1 MFNFRNILLF
11 NRDQTKDTRG
21 IKHFLNSYEGIYF
34 SLSKKFIN
42 VFVDKIHYIDP
53 VNLSSITINTDFIV
67 IDYCFNETH
76 KNLLVLGKA
85 KNVLLCSI
93 YNIRDERYILVKKV
107 QISKNIQNSTK
118 TLISK
123 CLSYIITL
131 EKKKVSFYLFNN
143 DYYIVGTEFIEVEED
158 LFENMYLCK
167 DNILVIIKKNA
178 IDIYKLIINSS
189 SISYTHIQE
198 INLSIT
204 INDNDQNNQDEVPN
218 DTKNFEEPLI
228 SAYNEQLNVLYIC
241 DNSVSTLYIIDL
253 TNRSL
258 EFVLLE
264 NKVVNLFT
272 VKFYL
277 IILNEINKKLCL
289 NIYIIYEDIKLLA
302 YNTTINYLITNVAFF
317 NNLIFLIIDQQVN
330 NPDVKVDKLY
340 FYEQLVMKWNGK
352 DSVENIQNIKRG
364 SKDHIINNSYE
375 ETGENIL
382 HDDID
387 ILQIY
392 NDNVN
397 NNNNEHTSIDRNS
410 LKGIG
415 NNNNNTIKY
424 ENDKNYDIFLEKKTD
439 KIKHENNNNNI
450 ESKQLSIVDPFK
462 LNKFSTTY
470 RNKIKLILKE
480 KNVNEIVNIF
490 KKKKLFLWLIKYSN
504 LNKNYHHSINFPH
517 IHKIYADFL
526 FEKEQYERAMDHYIN
541 TIEFLETA
549 TVIQKY
555 LNLDLYEYLSIYLE
569 KLHDLNIFND
579 EHTMILLSCYKR
591 QYKKKKIISF
601 IKNNKNKIN
610 LNKAYKFLLNIGYY
624 NVVLNFSKK
633 NKDHLTYTSILID
646 KYENYQK
653 CLKYI
658 FKLDIQNICI
668 LLFKY
673 GYKFIKYFPDLTI
686 SLLKKIIKKYDLNLT
701 IFIPLFLDNNNFL
714 FNFILKFLDKNEK
727 NNLLMQ
733 KSETHNS
740 KTNTN
745 KESKQ
750 HHEGYTK
757 DNLESDERNKM
768 NNADRMHNKK
778 IEFDIFNDEY
788 DYVLFITVMQILLQ
802 KFKQKENNSILTYN
816 IDKLIKNNDK
826 NITYLSVI
834 LLSIYNYNK
843 GLLYISNKMNKYDI
857 SFLFYT
863 NKIINKFKSEYNQQL
878 KLLKQNELDQNLNVF
893 QELESKFNKNVFNS
907 CLHLLKLNDCAY
919 YNYIFYYLS
928 ILNDDQLLIKF
939 IKIMQK
945 KYSLSILNFIS
956 ILQKYNKNYNCI
968 KKILLT
974 YINEMDQDINDKCM
988 QILTDKKELYKLN
1001 KKKYSYKYN
1010 FRIIDNTYCYICKD
1024 VLSLPVVHFMC
1035 NHSYHYYC
1043 LNETE
1048 TCILCRNKDNEKKL
1062 LKDKAKNAVTNFDEF
1077 FKFLQGSNDKFAF
1090 ISNYLSYDSISTK

>member
-1 MFNFRNILLF
+1 MKKNIFFCHFFRKTKNI
-11 NRDQTKDTRG
+11 
-21 IKHFLNSYEGIYF
+21 
-34 SLSKKFIN
+34 
-42 VFVDKIHYIDP
+42 
-53 VNLSSITINTDFIV
+53 
-67 IDYCFNETH
+67 
-76 KNLLVLGKA
+76 
-85 KNVLLCSI
+85 LLCSI
-93 YNIRDERYILVKKV
+93 YKIRNEHFVLVKKI
-107 QISKNIQNSTK
+107 QISKNIQNATK

-143 DYYIVGTEFIEVEED
+143 DYYIIGTNSIEVKED
-158 LFENMYLCK
+158 LFENIYLCK
-167 DNILVIIKKNA
+167 DNIFVIIKKNA
-178 IDIYKLIINSS
+178 IDIYKLVINSS
-189 SISYTHIQE
+189 SISYIYIQE
-198 INLSIT
+198 IDLSIT
-204 INDNDQNNQDEVPN
+204 INDSDKNNQNEINN
-218 DTKNFEEPLI
+218 DIKNFDESLI
-228 SAYNEQLNVLYIC
+228 SAYNEQINVLYIC
-241 DNSVSTLYIIDL
+241 NNSANILYIIDL
-253 TNRSL
+253 NNRSL

-277 IILNEINKKLCL
+277 IILNEINKKLYL

-302 YNTTINYLITNVAFF
+302 YNTTINYLITNVGFF
-317 NNLIFLIIDQQVN
+317 NNLIFLIIDEQVN
-330 NPDVKVDKLY
+330 NPEVKVDKLY

-352 DSVENIQNIKRG
+352 DSVGNIKNG
-364 SKDHIINNSYE
+364 NKNYIINDSYHE
-375 ETGENIL
+375 IGENIL

-387 ILQIY
+387 ILKIY

-397 NNNNEHTSIDRNS
+397 NNNEHRNLDKNI

-415 NNNNNTIKY
+415 NNNSNTIKY
-424 ENDKNYDIFLEKKTD
+424 ENDRNYDIFLEKKVD
-439 KIKHENNNNNI
+439 KIKHENNNM
-450 ESKQLSIVDPFK
+450 EFKQLSFVKPFK
-462 LNKFSTTY
+462 LNKFSTNS

-480 KNVNEIVNIF
+480 KNINEIVNIF

-504 LNKNYHHSINFPH
+504 LNQNYHHAIDFPY

-526 FEKEQYERAMDHYIN
+526 FEKEQYEKAMNHYMN

-591 QYKKKKIISF
+591 EYKKKKIISF

-714 FNFILKFLDKNEK
+714 FNFILKFLDKKEK
-727 NNLLMQ
+727 NNLLKQ
-733 KSETHNS
+733 KYETHDS
-740 KTNTN
+740 KTSKNN
-745 KESKQ
+745 ESKQ
-750 HHEGYTK
+750 HHEEYTK
-757 DNLESDERNKM
+757 DNLENDEKIQINNSDRI
-768 NNADRMHNKK
+768 HNKK
-778 IEFDIFNDEY
+778 IEFDIYNDEY

-843 GLLYISNKMNKYDI
+843 GLLYVSNKMNKYDI

-863 NKIINKFKSEYNQQL
+863 NKIINKFKFEYNQQL
-878 KLLKQNELDQNLNVF
+878 KLLKQNELDLNLNVF
-893 QELESKFNKNVFNS
+893 QVLENKFNKNIFNS
-907 CLHLLKLNDCAY
+907 CLHLLKLNDYAY

-928 ILNDDQLLIKF
+928 ILNDDKLFIKF
-939 IKIMQK
+939 IKIIQK
-945 KYSLSILNFIS
+945 KYSFSILNFIS

-974 YINEMDQDINDKCM
+974 YINEMDQDINDKYE
-988 QILTDKKELYKLN
+988 QILADKKELYKLN

-1010 FRIIDNTYCYICKD
+1010 FRIIDNNYCYICKEI
-1024 VLSLPVVHFMC
+1024 LSLPVIHFMC

-1043 LNETE
+1043 LNETQ

-1062 LKDKAKNAVTNFDEF
+1062 LKEKAKNAVTNFDEF

>member
-1 MFNFRNILLF
+1 MFNFRNLFLF
-11 NRDQTKDTRG
+11 NKDQTKDTRG
-21 IKHFLNSYEGIYF
+21 IKHFLNSYEGTYF

-67 IDYCFNETH
+67 IDFCFNENH
-76 KNLLVLGKA
+76 KSLLVLGKT
-85 KNVLLCSI
+85 KNVLLCSA
-93 YNIRDERYILVKKV
+93 YQIRDERFVLVKKN
-107 QISKNIQNSTK
+107 QISKNIQNVTK

-131 EKKKVSFYLFNN
+131 EKNKISFYLFNN
-143 DYYIVGTEFIEVEED
+143 DYYIIGTDSIEIKED
-158 LFENMYLCK
+158 LFENIYLCK
-167 DNILVIIKKNA
+167 DNIFVIIKKNA
-178 IDIYKLIINSS
+178 IDIYKLVINNS
-189 SISYTHIQE
+189 SISYIYIQE
-198 INLSIT
+198 INLSPIT
-204 INDNDQNNQDEVPN
+204 INDSDQNNQNEITN
-218 DTKNFEEPLI
+218 DIKNFEESLI
-228 SAYNEQLNVLYIC
+228 SAYNEQINVLYIC
-241 DNSVSTLYIIDL
+241 NNSINILYIIDL
-253 TNRSL
+253 NNRSL

-330 NPDVKVDKLY
+330 NPEVKVDKLY
-340 FYEQLVMKWNGK
+340 FYEQLAMKWNGK
-352 DSVENIQNIKRG
+352 DSVENIKSG
-364 SKDHIINNSYE
+364 SKDYIINDSYHE
-375 ETGENIL
+375 IGDSIL

-387 ILQIY
+387 ILKIY

-397 NNNNEHTSIDRNS
+397 NEHINLDKNI
-410 LKGIG
+410 LKGNG
-415 NNNNNTIKY
+415 NNNTNAIKY
-424 ENDKNYDIFLEKKTD
+424 ENDRNYDIFLEKKVD
-439 KIKHENNNNNI
+439 KIKNENNNNNM
-450 ESKQLSIVDPFK
+450 EYKQLSFVKPFK
-462 LNKFSTTY
+462 LNKFSTNS

-480 KNVNEIVNIF
+480 KNINEIVNIF

-504 LNKNYHHSINFPH
+504 LNKNYHHDINFPY

-526 FEKEQYERAMDHYIN
+526 FEKEQYEKAMNHYIN

-591 QYKKKKIISF
+591 EYKKKKIISF

-624 NVVLNFSKK
+624 NVVLKFSKK

-714 FNFILKFLDKNEK
+714 FNFILKFLDKKEK
-727 NNLLMQ
+727 NDLLIQ
-733 KSETHNS
+733 KYQTNNS
-740 KTNTN
+740 KTNKN
-745 KESKQ
+745 NESNQ
-750 HHEGYTK
+750 HHEGHTK
-757 DNLESDERNKM
+757 DNLENEEKKQINNSDRI
-768 NNADRMHNKK
+768 HNKK

-843 GLLYISNKMNKYDI
+843 GLLYVSNKMNKYDI

-878 KLLKQNELDQNLNVF
+878 KLLKQNELDININIF
-893 QELESKFNKNVFNS
+893 QVLENKFNKNIFNS
-907 CLHLLKLNDCAY
+907 CLHLLKLNDYAY

-928 ILNDDQLLIKF
+928 ILNDDKLFIKLIK
-939 IKIMQK
+939 IIQK

-974 YINEMDQDINDKCM
+974 YINEMDQDINDKYE
-988 QILTDKKELYKLN
+988 QILADKKELYKLN

-1010 FRIIDNTYCYICKD
+1010 FRIIDNTYCYICKET
-1024 VLSLPVVHFMC
+1024 LSLPVIHFMC

-1043 LNETE
+1043 LNDTQ

-1062 LKDKAKNAVTNFDEF
+1062 LKEKAKNAVTNFDEF

-1090 ISNYLSYDSISTK
+1090 ISNYLSYDTISTK